1 MVEPEPSL
9 VDVLA
14 QRRTDLAAE
23 RTLLAAYRTL
33 MSWVRTALAMVGF
46 GFTIYKLLQATQSR
60 DLGLAFRGA
69 GPKNVG
75 LFLIGLG
82 TLAAVVGS
90 VEYWQLSQ
98 DLRRRFGT
106 KVRKFP
112 LVMAGLIFALGL
124 GLFLTI
130 VLGLEVL

>member
-1 MVEPEPSL
+1 MEGPEPRL
-9 VDVLA
+9 LDVLA

-33 MSWVRTALAMVGF
+33 MSWVRTALAMIGF
-46 GFTIYKLLQATQSR
+46 GFTIYKLLQATRSR
-60 DLGLAFRGA
+60 DLGLAFREA

-90 VEYWQLSQ
+90 VEYWQLSR
-98 DLRRRFGT
+98 DLHRRFGT

-124 GLFLTI
+124 GLFLSI
-130 VLGLEVL
+130 VLGVEVL